1 MLSLNSLAFMTISIQ
16 KLKKQK
22 LIRQGGEMALAHV
35 VLQNLKITPG
45 QLAAMPQAE
54 KAFIYASLSVAA
66 EENKKIAERR
76 HD

>member
-1 MLSLNSLAFMTISIQ
+1 
-16 KLKKQK
+16 
-22 LIRQGGEMALAHV
+22 MALAHV

-66 EENKKIAERR
+66 EENKKIAKRR

>member
-1 MLSLNSLAFMTISIQ
+1 
-16 KLKKQK
+16 
-22 LIRQGGEMALAHV
+22 MALAHV

-45 QLAAMPQAE
+45 QLAAMSQAE